1 VGKTSDGYWSA
12 EDNRRPMKNPPVA
25 TKTYSEE
32 ELIRR
37 RTELFEEGSDFKE
50 THRSDIVGIDN
61 VLAEVDQVIHWL
73 RNASEYQKYGSRL
86 EPGVIFE
93 GDPGTGKTLV
103 SRYIATESDAL
114 FVNVR
119 DFPHEG
125 TLYRDSDIADLF
137 KRARERYAETNCPVV
152 LFWDEFENAAI
163 ERSEATPDQAVTVSQ
178 ITAELDGIH
187 GKNEGILLIGC
198 TNYIYGIDA
207 ALRRSG
213 RMGLQIE
220 FHAPDREGKKLLLDH
235 YLKQYELRGTLDI
248 NTLSYFFETRATA
261 ADIEEA
267 CVEAWRQAI
276 YRKIENKAEKPSL
289 VQDDLIEGFL
299 KRLVGPP
306 TSFVNMTLE
315 DRAQIA
321 VHECGHAI
329 MAVVYDIPLRLI
341 TVQPGKKALGR
352 TFTFEKNDH
361 IDTIDEWVSHLRVGL
376 GSISAEKEA
385 GLPAGAGCTHDIEE
399 VNKIGA
405 QLVDEL
411 YAGKE
416 TKLMNP
422 TAIAGVRHKSHD
434 SRANPNISLST
445 VDKADRDIER
455 LLEVS
460 SLDADKTM
468 ANIGKENLW
477 KIANIV
483 NERVTL
489 TGDEFKEAFAS
500 VLGTDDFASY
510 RSTVDIVSDTPEE
523 IQAL

>member
-125 TLYRDSDIADLF
+125 TLYRDSD
-137 KRARERYAETNCPVV
+137 
-152 LFWDEFENAAI
+152 
-163 ERSEATPDQAVTVSQ
+163 
-178 ITAELDGIH
+178 TAELDGIH